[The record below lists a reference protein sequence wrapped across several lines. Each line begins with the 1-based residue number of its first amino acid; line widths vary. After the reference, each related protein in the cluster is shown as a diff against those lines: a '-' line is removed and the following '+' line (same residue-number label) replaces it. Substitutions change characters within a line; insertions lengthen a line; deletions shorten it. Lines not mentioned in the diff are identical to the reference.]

1 MVDEVKEVAVA
12 RAPGCH
18 LAARRRHSNACPRS
32 RPCQSHRLRASLRI
46 ASCSTSL
53 RGHKNRKRL
62 AWNHTQASN
71 PHPDEPRAS
80 SKYRTTTARKEATK
94 RRSACAAF
102 QSSFLRT
109 SFRSWL
115 QLWTRITDTAHD
127 TGSTKLKAHAPKP
140 TFART
145 VVVNYNWVQTAFAS
159 DHNQHTRRRSL
170 RSRVTHVA
178 MAFPQESASRRSLL
192 DV

>member
-32 RPCQSHRLRASLRI
+32 PPCQSHRLRASLRI

-80 SKYRTTTARKEATK
+80 SKYRTTSTKQPKEKSRRLIFSITVFARFISKLAATLD
-94 RRSACAAF
+94 ACNGSGA
-102 QSSFLRT
+102 R
-109 SFRSWL
+109 
-115 QLWTRITDTAHD
+115 DKK
-127 TGSTKLKAHAPKP
+127 STKLKAHAPNP
-140 TFART
+140 TVARA

-170 RSRVTHVA
+170 RSRVTHAA

>member
-80 SKYRTTTARKEATK
+80 SKYRTTTARKKPKEEVPVPVCSFSIIVFAHFISKLAATLD
-94 RRSACAAF
+94 AYN
-102 QSSFLRT
+102 
-109 SFRSWL
+109 
-115 QLWTRITDTAHD
+115 
-127 TGSTKLKAHAPKP
+127 GYG
-140 TFART
+140 AR
-145 VVVNYNWVQTAFAS
+145 Y
-159 DHNQHTRRRSL
+159 R
-170 RSRVTHVA
+170 
-178 MAFPQESASRRSLL
+178 
-192 DV
+192 